1 MKSGSRAMVILLVA
15 IEVLTLIL
23 GQFMFQKAA
32 HSVGHL
38 SLSLSAE
45 SLLLWWHLL
54 ILPWFWGA
62 LILYVLATMLWV
74 MILQRI
80 SLTLAYPLLSSVFV
94 LLPLLA
100 YWQRGVWPSL
110 HFMIG
115 LVLVTSSIAIIGG
128 GIKNRGES
136 RGKN

>member
-1 MKSGSRAMVILLVA
+1 MVIVLVA
-15 IEVLTLIL
+15 IEVITLIL
-23 GQFMFQKAA
+23 GQFMFQRAA

-38 SLSLSAE
+38 TMSLSVE
-45 SLLLWWHLL
+45 SLLLWWQLF
-54 ILPWFWGA
+54 IIPWFWGA
-62 LILYVLATMLWV
+62 LILYGGATMVWV

-94 LLPLLA
+94 ILPLLS

-115 LVLVTSSIAIIGG
+115 LALVTASIAIIGG
-128 GIKNRGES
+128 GIKKPRES
-136 RGKN
+136 KE